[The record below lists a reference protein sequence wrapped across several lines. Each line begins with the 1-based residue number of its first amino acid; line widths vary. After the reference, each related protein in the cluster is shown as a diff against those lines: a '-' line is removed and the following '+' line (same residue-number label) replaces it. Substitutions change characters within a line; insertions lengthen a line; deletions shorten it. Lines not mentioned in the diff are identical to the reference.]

1 MDPVE
6 TLALAFDEAVAVLSK
21 VAADQW
27 SLPSPCSE
35 WDVRGVAQHMT
46 MGALMVADC
55 VAGRPFAPP
64 EGDVLGADPAA
75 ALRVAGDAALAAF
88 RADLTVLGKTVTMP
102 FGEMPGAV
110 IAGIFTNDEFAH
122 AWDVAK
128 ATGQDTNLNPALAEG
143 CLAGARQFITPDL
156 RTHGLFAAET
166 TAPSTASAADRL
178 AAFMG
183 RTV

>member
-21 VAADQW
+21 VTADQW

-46 MGALMVADC
+46 QGALMVADC
-55 VAGRPFAPP
+55 VAGKTFVPS
-64 EGDVLGADPAA
+64 EGDVVGTDPAA
-75 ALRVAGDAALAAF
+75 ALRAAGDAALAAL
-88 RADLTVLGKTVTMP
+88 RADPGVLGKIVAMP
-102 FGEMPGAV
+102 FGSMPGAV
-110 IAGIFTNDEFAH
+110 VAGIFTNDEFIH

-128 ATGQDTNLNPALAEG
+128 ATGQGTDLNPALAQG
-143 CLAGARQFITPDL
+143 CLAAARQFITPDL
-156 RTHGLFAAET
+156 RSHGMFAAEV
-166 TAPSTASAADRL
+166 AASSAANAADQL
-178 AAFMG
+178 AAYTG